1 MPKCTLVHFVYIAKR
16 ITMSIANSNM
26 INGVIN
32 IYKIKGFTSHDVVAK
47 LRGIMKQKKIGHTGT
62 LDPDATG
69 VLPVCLGSA
78 TKLCDMLTEKEK
90 EYIAKVQLGVITD
103 TQDMTGMVLSEH
115 EVNATEEQVREAIQ
129 SFVGQYEQ
137 IPPMYSALKV
147 NGKKLYELARE
158 GKEVERKARPVTI
171 HYIEIMEMS
180 LPQLTIKVGCS
191 KGTYIRTLCHDL
203 GERLG
208 CGAAMAALERTKS
221 GQFSLDSAIT
231 LAELEEKLNSSIENR
246 AEIIESLVI
255 PVDKMFSE
263 HQELRVLP
271 QWERLIQ
278 NGNSFEEKN
287 LKKEFLQKDR
297 EDKSRYRVYINENT
311 FMGIYEYRKSE
322 QKFYPV
328 KMFLS

>member
-1 MPKCTLVHFVYIAKR
+1 
-16 ITMSIANSNM
+16 M

-32 IYKIKGFTSHDVVAK
+32 IYKVKGFTSHDVVAK

-78 TKLCDMLTEKEK
+78 TKLCDMLTDKEK
-90 EYIAKVQLGVITD
+90 EYIAKVRLGIATD
-103 TQDMTGMVLSEH
+103 TQDMTGTVLCQK
-115 EVNATEEQVREAIQ
+115 EVNVNEKQVIEALQ
-129 SFVGQYEQ
+129 TFVGEYEQ

-171 HYIEIMEMS
+171 HYIEIMDMQ
-180 LPQLTIKVGCS
+180 LPELIIKVGCS

-221 GQFSLDSAIT
+221 GQFTIDTALT
-231 LAELEEKLNSSIENR
+231 LAELEEKLKEAGDNREVVIENY
-246 AEIIESLVI
+246 VI
-255 PVDKMFSE
+255 PVDKMFSKL
-263 HQELRVLP
+263 QELRLLP
-271 QWERLIQ
+271 EWERLVQ
-278 NGNSFEEKN
+278 NGNSFEERN
-287 LKKEFLQKDR
+287 LKKEFQIKER
-297 EDKSRYRVYINENT
+297 IDKSEYRVYIGDNV
-311 FMGIYEYRKSE
+311 FMGVYEYSKAQRKFS
-322 QKFYPV
+322 PV
-328 KMFLS
+328 KMFINQ

>member
-1 MPKCTLVHFVYIAKR
+1 
-16 ITMSIANSNM
+16 MSAANSNM

-78 TKLCDMLTEKEK
+78 TKLCDMLTDKDK

-103 TQDMTGMVLSEH
+103 TQDMTGTVLKEK
-115 EVNATEEQVREAIQ
+115 EVNVTESQVREAIQ
-129 SFVGQYEQ
+129 SFVGSYEQ

-171 HYIEIMEMS
+171 HYIEVMEMS
-180 LPQLTIKVGCS
+180 LPQITIKVGCS

-203 GERLG
+203 GEKLG

-221 GQFSLDSAIT
+221 GQFSLDTAIT
-231 LAELEEKLNSSIENR
+231 LAELEEKLKASEEDR
-246 AEIIESLVI
+246 EKMVQSLVI
-255 PVDKMFSE
+255 PVDNMFLE
-263 HQELRVLP
+263 YQELRVVP

-278 NGNSFEEKN
+278 NGNSFDEKN
-287 LKKEFLQKDR
+287 LRKEFLQMNR
-297 EDKSRYRVYINENT
+297 FDKSRYRVYIGENI
-311 FMGIYEYRKSE
+311 FMGVYEYRKNDK
-322 QKFYPV
+322 KFYPV
-328 KMFLS
+328 KMFIS

>member
-1 MPKCTLVHFVYIAKR
+1 
-16 ITMSIANSNM
+16 M

-47 LRGIMKQKKIGHTGT
+47 LRGIMRQKKIGHTGT

-78 TKLCDMLTEKEK
+78 TKLCDMLTDKEK

-103 TQDMTGMVLSEH
+103 TQDMTGTVLNEK
-115 EVNATEEQVREAIQ
+115 EVNVTESQVREAIQ
-129 SFVGQYEQ
+129 SFVGPYEQ

-180 LPQLTIKVGCS
+180 LPQITIKVGCS

-203 GERLG
+203 GEKLG

-221 GQFSLDSAIT
+221 GQFSLDTAIT
-231 LAELEEKLNSSIENR
+231 LAELEEKLKASEEDREKIVR
-246 AEIIESLVI
+246 SLVI
-255 PVDKMFSE
+255 PVDNMFLE
-263 HQELRVLP
+263 YQELRLLP

-278 NGNSFEEKN
+278 NGNSFDEKY
-287 LKKEFLQKDR
+287 LRKEFLKMDR
-297 EDKSRYRVYINENT
+297 ADKSQYRVYIGENT
-311 FMGIYEYRKSE
+311 FMGVYEYRKNE
-322 QKFYPV
+322 KKFYPV
-328 KMFLS
+328 KMFIT